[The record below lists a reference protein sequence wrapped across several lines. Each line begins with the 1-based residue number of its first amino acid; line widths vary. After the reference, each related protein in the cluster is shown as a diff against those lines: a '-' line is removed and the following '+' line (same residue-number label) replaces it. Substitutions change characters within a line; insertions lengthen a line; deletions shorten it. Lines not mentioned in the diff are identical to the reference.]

1 MDGSAPLEAGA
12 GALDA
17 ALTLIERY
25 LSPGLGVEPARFEH
39 LGWVMDGCAAGI
51 TDQPDQPLRQNAV
64 QRRYEVVGLD
74 AHVQEAAQH
83 VHDVVGV
90 NSGEN
95 QVTGECRLDGDLRG
109 LVIADFA
116 HHDLVGIVAQDGAQ
130 PAGKRQAF
138 FLIDRDLRDPA
149 DLIFDRVFNR
159 NDFVFVVLDLIYRR
173 IKGSRFA
180 AARRPGDEHHTVRF
194 FDVAAEAAQVEV
206 VKAHHVECEL
216 AELFAHRLF
225 VEHAE
230 HGIFAVD
237 RRHDRNVEV
246 DGALVVL
253 YAETAVLGHAALG
266 NVELAHD
273 LDTGNDRGVML
284 LPDGRHG
291 MREHAVNAELDDHRV
306 VPSLD
311 VDVAGPPLKGGE
323 DRGIDQPDDRAH
335 VARRRSQLVDGDGLV
350 IARFVFADHVERE
363 AFAGIFQNAL
373 RLLRLLK
380 NFGDLLEGRN
390 LGDDP
395 FAKQQAD
402 LVDHHQL
409 TGIGNGNRQ
418 TPVRCFLQRDEVIPE
433 HQVHRDLLEQIV
445 VQLEVAQIDELAA
458 VPAGN
463 VARPFQLIA
472 SGRRRLGRKP
482 PAIRATVHHD
492 CFLLSHSSY
501 QCTSKIVFCR

>member
-116 HHDLVGIVAQDGAQ
+116 HHDLVGIVAKDGAQ
-130 PAGKRQAF
+130 AARKGQT
-138 FLIDRDLRDPA
+138 LLLVDGNLRDSP
-149 DLIFDRVFNR
+149 DLILDRVFNR
-159 NDFVFVVLDLIYRR
+159 DDLVFVVLDLINGGVKRGR
-173 IKGSRFA
+173 LA
-180 AARRPGDEHHTVRF
+180 AAGRPGNEHHPVRLL
-194 FDVAAEAAQVEV
+194 DVAAEPAQVEFV
-206 VKAHHVECEL
+206 EAHHVERKL

-230 HGIFAVD
+230 YGIFAMD
-237 RRHDRNVEV
+237 RGHDRNAEV
-246 DGALVVL
+246 DGARVVL
-253 YAETAVLGHAALG
+253 HPETAVLGHAAFG
-266 NVELAHD
+266 NVELAHH
-273 LDTGNDRGVML
+273 LDTGNDGGVVL
-284 LPDGRHG
+284 FPDGRHG
-291 MREHAVNAELDDHRV
+291 VGEDAVNAELDDHRIV
-306 VPSLD
+306 AGLD
-311 VDVAGPPLKGGE
+311 VDVAGSPLERGE
-323 DRGIDQPDDRAH
+323 DRRSDQADDRAH
-335 VARRRSQLVDGDGLV
+335 VARRRRQLVDGDSLV

-373 RLLRLLK
+373 RLLRLFE